1 MISNNGSI
9 DIAKVSQ
16 PLSSFCCRQ
25 LFRYFSRVRLKKKI
39 TRVPNRESVC
49 SFWNRIF
56 IDKRGPIEAE
66 DKSVS
71 ETVYAIKNSRIRR
84 EEKKQRDID
93 LQIKRGTRTRD
104 FIYSREDKTESRDEI
119 IREKISLRSFDLAL
133 QSFCFFFSK
142 FFVEIFSIFR
152 KYPNEYLPIYFI
164 SIRIIPIQLIFFF
177 HFVCCIASNCNF
189 YETP

>member
-93 LQIKRGTRTRD
+93 LQIKRETRTRD

-133 QSFCFFFSK
+133 QSFCFFFQSFSLK
-142 FFVEIFSIFR
+142 FLAFSENIR
-152 KYPNEYLPIYFI
+152 TSIYRFI
-164 SIRIIPIQLIFFF
+164 LYRFELFQLIFFF
-177 HFVCCIASNCNF
+177 SFCLLHSIKLQFL
-189 YETP
+189 

>member
-71 ETVYAIKNSRIRR
+71 ETVYAIKNPRIRR
-84 EEKKQRDID
+84 GEKKQRDID

-133 QSFCFFFSK
+133 QSFCFFFK
-142 FFVEIFSIFR
+142 VFR
-152 KYPNEYLPIYFI
+152 
-164 SIRIIPIQLIFFF
+164 
-177 HFVCCIASNCNF
+177 
-189 YETP
+189 